1 MPIRKR
7 KTALRGKSKQGKK
20 QAKVSRPK
28 GKIRRGTKKRKT
40 ALRRK
45 SKQGKKQAK
54 VSKPRGQIQR
64 ETRELKKQIEEKGS
78 PLVEKDKELASVR
91 EVTEEKVKG
100 LESSLVKKE
109 ELIGGITHYY
119 SNVSVGIID
128 LTGGDLR
135 VGDFIHIKGKHTD
148 LIQAVDSMQIEHQ
161 NVSQAERGK
170 VVGVKVKVK
179 VREHDQVFRV

>member
-7 KTALRGKSKQGKK
+7 KTALRGKSKRGKK

>member
-1 MPIRKR
+1 M
-7 KTALRGKSKQGKK
+7 
-20 QAKVSRPK
+20 
-28 GKIRRGTKKRKT
+28 
-40 ALRRK
+40 
-45 SKQGKKQAK
+45 
-54 VSKPRGQIQR
+54 
-64 ETRELKKQIEEKGS
+64 
-78 PLVEKDKELASVR
+78 R

-135 VGDFIHIKGKHTD
+135 VGDVIHIKGKHTD

-161 NVSQAERGK
+161 NVSQAKKGK
-170 VVGVKVKVK
+170 VVGIRVILAIGLKRR
-179 VREHDQVFRV
+179 VRLEK